1 MSKAFTDLEEREIL
15 ALAIALE
22 GEDSCIY
29 ADFAEKLRAKH
40 PSMASILES
49 MRQEETSH
57 HARLLEIYKQEYGDY
72 IPLVRRQDVKGFI
85 KRKPIWLDRKLQPKR
100 VLGAVMLMEAET
112 RRFYREAGNTV
123 TSAGVQKLLIELAD
137 AEEDHQDALVELTKQ
152 KKPVRPLRERQIF

>member
-22 GEDSCIY
+22 EEDSSIY
-29 ADFAEKLRAKH
+29 ADFAEKLKASH

-49 MRQEETSH
+49 MRQEESNH
-57 HARLLEIYKQEYGDY
+57 HARLLEIYKQQYGDHV
-72 IPLVRRQDVKGFI
+72 PLVRRQDVKGFI

-112 RRFYREAGNTV
+112 RRFYREASNTV
-123 TSAGVQKLLIELAD
+123 TSADVQKLLIELAD

-152 KKPVRPLRERQIF
+152 KKKTA